1 MSTNWQAKYARR
13 LEWMST
19 SVIRDI
25 LKAAQADDL
34 ISLAGGWPEADLF
47 PVEQLDEIT
56 HYVLHQMPRESLQ
69 YGLTDGLT
77 LLRKTIADMMTEQN
91 MPAKADNIAIASGS
105 QQTLDL
111 MGRIFLDEG
120 DTVVIESPT
129 FLGAMQSFNCY
140 GARYAPVPL
149 DDEGLRVDVLE
160 EVLKKQPVKLM
171 YLIPTF
177 QNPTGITMSLAR
189 RHKVLDLAERY
200 GVPILEDDPYSAL
213 RFAGDPVPS
222 LQALDAARHPI
233 NAEKGSY
240 VQGNVIY
247 LGSFSKTL
255 TPGLRLAWAVCPPEI
270 AQQMVMAKQGADLHS
285 NALSQTIAYEFIRRG
300 WLPGQIERIRKMYH
314 ERRNAMCDA
323 IAKYFPKDV
332 QYTRPEGG
340 LFLWV
345 TLPGDIDTVAMLK
358 DAAARKVAF
367 VPGAPFFVDGS
378 GKNTLRMSFASVPPA
393 TIEEGIKRLGA
404 VIEEHMR

>member
-1 MSTNWQAKYARR
+1 
-13 LEWMST
+13 
-19 SVIRDI
+19 
-25 LKAAQADDL
+25 
-34 ISLAGGWPEADLF
+34 
-47 PVEQLDEIT
+47 
-56 HYVLHQMPRESLQ
+56 
-69 YGLTDGLT
+69 
-77 LLRKTIADMMTEQN
+77 
-91 MPAKADNIAIASGS
+91 
-105 QQTLDL
+105 
-111 MGRIFLDEG
+111 
-120 DTVVIESPT
+120 
-129 FLGAMQSFNCY
+129 
-140 GARYAPVPL
+140 
-149 DDEGLRVDVLE
+149 LE
-160 EVLKKQPVKLM
+160 EVLSRQPVKFM

-177 QNPTGITMSLAR
+177 QNPTGITMSLER
-189 RHKVLDLAERY
+189 RNQVLDLAELY
-200 GVPILEDDPYSAL
+200 SVPILEDDPYSAL
-213 RFAGDPVPS
+213 RFAGEPVPT

-300 WLPGQIERIRKMYH
+300 WLPGQIERIRKMYL

-323 IAKYFPKDV
+323 IARHFPKDV

-378 GKNTLRMSFASVPPA
+378 GKNTLRLSFASVPPA
-393 TIEEGIKRLGA
+393 IIEEGIKRLGA
-404 VIEEHMR
+404 VIAEHMR